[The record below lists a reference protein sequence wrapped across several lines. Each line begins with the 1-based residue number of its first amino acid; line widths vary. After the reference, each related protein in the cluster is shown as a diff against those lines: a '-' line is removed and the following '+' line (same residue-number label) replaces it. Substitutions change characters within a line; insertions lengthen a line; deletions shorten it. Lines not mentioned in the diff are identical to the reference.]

1 VSSKTFVPIALALVS
16 VVACAGRPPSSEVP
30 APAPRPFVPLLASP
44 GDTSRTSAT
53 LALARLEGRDVG
65 LLADEDD
72 SSLVELDLS
81 TGATRV
87 SSTLPSAPRSLLVL
101 PDGRVAVALAEGDAV
116 VFLTREI
123 APDRYRETSRI
134 VAPRDPRAL
143 ALSEDR
149 ATLFVSSGASHTV
162 SAFRLRDGVELGR
175 ADVGREPRGLV
186 ASGEQLFVTHAAADG
201 LERVSVMGLLSGAAV
216 PENIGFSPAP
226 CLDPDA
232 CEGRVSRQGRALA
245 LTEVKGNPTVLAP
258 VAMVS
263 PKPLPSFAPMK
274 VMAKFSPERGSDF
287 GGGDALPG
295 NGALGGST
303 GYGTRAGSAPPELFA
318 LQGVGVF
325 DHEVSQL
332 GGLGFSEDT
341 RRCLVPTSIVVA
353 KRTAFVA
360 CAGSRRIVAAPLGSS
375 ESEPEPTPT
384 SFPSIEAEHEPD
396 ALLASRD
403 GSRLYAWSRSSR
415 TLVTYR
421 LPDAPEGSGEAPP
434 SFGLAEA
441 APRVVNQTVLA
452 RLVERDASWLK
463 GRELFHGVGDRR
475 ISSDGRA
482 CASCHVD
489 GADDAIVWVTPQ
501 GKRRTRTLAGQL
513 GAGPYGWQGEH
524 ATLDEHVR
532 TTFKQLGGE
541 GLAQEDLASLVGYVK
556 SLAPPVANEVFSAD
570 ALEGRRLFASATF
583 DCASCHE
590 DEGRTSDRTPHDV
603 GSDGRFLTPSLAGV
617 ATRPTLFHDGRYRS
631 LEDMLDGATAMG
643 NGSRASADEKKKLL
657 AYLQVL

>member
-1 VSSKTFVPIALALVS
+1 MSSKTLVPFVLALVS
-16 VVACAGRPPSSEVP
+16 VVTCAGRPRSVGSE
-30 APAPRPFVPLLASP
+30 ATAAPRPFVPLLSPP
-44 GDTSRTSAT
+44 GDAARASSS
-53 LALARLEGRDVG
+53 LALARLEGHDVG

-72 SSLVELDLS
+72 AAIVELDLS

-101 PDGRVAVALAEGDAV
+101 PDGRVAVALPAVNAV
-116 VFLTREI
+116 VLLTREI
-123 APDRYRETSRI
+123 TPDRYRETSRF
-134 VAPRDPRAL
+134 VVPADPRAL

-162 SAFRLRDGVELGR
+162 SAFRLQDGLALGR
-175 ADVGREPRGLV
+175 VDVGREPRALV
-186 ASGEQLFVTHAAADG
+186 ATGEQLFVTYAAADG
-201 LERVSVMGLLSGAAV
+201 LGRVSISGLLSGAV
-216 PENIGFSPAP
+216 DQENIGSSPAP
-226 CLDPDA
+226 CLDPDT
-232 CEGRVSRQGRALA
+232 CEGRVSRQGRALV
-245 LTEVKGNPTVLAP
+245 LTEVKGSPTVLAP

-274 VMAKFSPERGSDF
+274 VAKFSPERGSNF
-287 GGGDALPG
+287 GTAEGSFG
-295 NGALGGST
+295 NGSLGGST

-325 DHEVSQL
+325 EHEVVQL
-332 GGLGFSEDT
+332 GGFGFSEDT

-360 CAGSRRIVAAPLGSS
+360 CAGSRRIVATPLGSTD
-375 ESEPEPTPT
+375 SEPSPTPA
-384 SFPSIEAEHEPD
+384 SFPSIEAEHDPD
-396 ALLASRD
+396 TLLASRD
-403 GSRLYAWSRSSR
+403 GSRLYAWSKSSR

-421 LPDAPEGSGEAPP
+421 LPDAPAVEAPP
-434 SFGLAEA
+434 SFGSEA
-441 APRVVNQTVLA
+441 APRVVGQTVLA
-452 RLVERDASWLK
+452 RLVERDPSWLK
-463 GRELFHGVGDRR
+463 GRELFQGVGDRR

-489 GADDAIVWVTPQ
+489 GTDDAIVWVTPQ

-532 TTFKQLGGE
+532 ATFKQLGGE
-541 GLAQEDLASLVGYVK
+541 GLAQEDLTSLVGYVK
-556 SLAPPVANEVFSAD
+556 SLAPPAAPAELSPD
-570 ALEGRRLFASATF
+570 ALEGRRLFASSTF

-590 DEGRTSDRTPHDV
+590 DEGRTSDRAPHDV
-603 GSDGRFLTPSLAGV
+603 GSDGRFLTPGLAGV
-617 ATRPTLFHDGRYRS
+617 STRPSLFHDGRYRT
-631 LEDMLDGATAMG
+631 LEAMLDGATAMAP
-643 NGSRASADEKKKLL
+643 GSRASADEKKKLL